1 MIGKVNDGF
10 FTKAILPH
18 TGAAAAEV
26 IVGPRM
32 GVDAGIVRL
41 GRVAV
46 LKTAFLASQPHLKT
60 SAGSLYI
67 LGPVLATWA

>member
-41 GRVAV
+41 HG
-46 LKTAFLASQPHLKT
+46 
-60 SAGSLYI
+60 YC
-67 LGPVLATWA
+67 